1 MLGEAAQ
8 PAVQAST
15 APGGTSCTY
24 AVGTNSLGVQVTFL
38 QVPWPAFE
46 TVEQDYLKGGA
57 TKVDG
62 VGQAAFAVASR
73 RTTYE
78 ALFFYGGGYNMGITA
93 EAPLPK
99 LVDLAKAVLTRLQR
113 LTGPEVLAR
122 ALGPG
127 PRPPAPRWAGAG
139 GDRPPGAGFGR
150 RGRCWGAGGGAHD
163 GIVGFTSALPA
174 TPTSSRMPTTSGSPA
189 SSRPSSRISVS
200 GGRAASSAPGQAGP
214 HPCLPG
220 RRRLA
225 RARRGAPASPLT
237 PASPASPASGAAP
250 VPCACSS
257 R

>member
-1 MLGEAAQ
+1 MVGAAGLVVAFCPLAAPALAAGHPSPAPADLASCSVLPAVTVRSVLGEAAQ

-93 EAPLPK
+93 QAPLPK
-99 LVDLAKAVLTRLQR
+99 LVDLAKAVLTRLQ
-113 LTGPEVLAR
+113 
-122 ALGPG
+122 
-127 PRPPAPRWAGAG
+127 
-139 GDRPPGAGFGR
+139 
-150 RGRCWGAGGGAHD
+150 
-163 GIVGFTSALPA
+163 
-174 TPTSSRMPTTSGSPA
+174 
-189 SSRPSSRISVS
+189 PS
-200 GGRAASSAPGQAGP
+200 
-214 HPCLPG
+214 
-220 RRRLA
+220 
-225 RARRGAPASPLT
+225 
-237 PASPASPASGAAP
+237 
-250 VPCACSS
+250 
-257 R
+257 